1 MKRKQ
6 LIASLLFWLF
16 LMGMSFSW
24 NYHLVVSNNQMVV
37 LNKSRSFF
45 DQILVTRAWS
55 SEHNGIYVPITE
67 KTKPNPYLKDPFK
80 NITSTDG
87 IKLTKINPSYM
98 TRQIAELNKNN
109 YNLQFHITS
118 LNPIRPENKAT
129 ENEAKALNEFELGAK
144 EKLEFHEND
153 TVHEYMYMAPLVTQK
168 SCLKCHSHQGY
179 QEGDIRGGISI
190 SFPAEPYTNG
200 VNKQILSLSIVHFII
215 LILGYAGIILYHIN
229 TKKHFSIIKIKNEE
243 LNKIISTKDKFFS
256 IIAHDLRSPIST
268 ILGYLDLLQ
277 TDYNSF
283 SKEEQIDFISNINE
297 SAKSSFKL
305 LNNLLLWARSQQN
318 RIMLDVQ
325 KHNLKSTITEAI
337 DAYLS
342 SSKLKK
348 ISIEL
353 LVPEEIFIYSDSF
366 TLQCVISNLFN
377 NAIKFTPKNGVIFIK
392 AKQENGFAEI
402 QIIDNGVGIPEER
415 INKLFKIEES
425 VSTKGTNDEKGTGLG
440 LLLCKE
446 FIEKNNGSI
455 QIVSKINKG
464 TRVIFRIPTTPQS

>member
-1 MKRKQ
+1 
-6 LIASLLFWLF
+6 
-16 LMGMSFSW
+16 MGMSFSW